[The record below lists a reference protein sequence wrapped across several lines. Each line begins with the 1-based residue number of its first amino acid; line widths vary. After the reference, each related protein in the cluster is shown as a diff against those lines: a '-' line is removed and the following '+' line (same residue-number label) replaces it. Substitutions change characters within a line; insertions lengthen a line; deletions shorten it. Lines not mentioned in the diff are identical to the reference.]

1 MVWCETITCRK
12 ILKSKPGVVIRR
24 FVFVLFLYDI
34 VLLGSEKIVQKKYD
48 ILEVKISYKKRKI
61 FWVENNIDAKKEDI
75 IYENIIL
82 AF

>member
-1 MVWCETITCRK
+1 MGSEWV
-12 ILKSKPGVVIRR
+12 LGVVETCPGAVPGRR
-24 FVFVLFLYDI
+24 FFFRTFLYDI

-48 ILEVKISYKKRKI
+48 ILEVKISYKKMKI

-82 AF
+82 TF